1 MLLFE
6 TCSFCWKY
14 KTAVQIQWIQNNI
27 PDADCWD
34 WIDNRL
40 VIKKKTQ
47 CKLELQMPETMKLLG
62 SAKNGEWRMKNGEYV
77 QILEVLRSM

>member
-1 MLLFE
+1 MHE
-6 TCSFCWKY
+6 TLHPNCPFYFYISR
-14 KTAVQIQWIQNNI
+14 IN
-27 PDADCWD
+27 
-34 WIDNRL
+34 NRL

-77 QILEVLRSM
+77 QILEVLKSM